1 MATYRLSVSTASR
14 AGGRSGTAMAAYRA
28 GEKMEDRRTGQ
39 VFDYERKQGV
49 QHAEI
54 FLPEGAPD
62 WASDRAELWNRSEAA
77 HRRSAAIVAREIQVS
92 LPHELN
98 DEQRRELTGEFARFL
113 CDRYGVAVDA
123 CIHAPHRDGD
133 DRNHHAHL
141 MICTRHFDASKREGL
156 GNNVREFDAVS
167 CQRSGTKN
175 HVEEWRETWQQQLN
189 KALERA
195 EVRGEDGAIVQL
207 DHRSYER
214 QGSDQEPQIKEGP
227 AATAMERRGEASD
240 RVAMNEAIK
249 ERNEER
255 QRMAAEIDAPEL
267 LRRQAQQIT
276 EQQAR
281 ELLPAEGTEAPDLA
295 ARQAQHMTAPE
306 VAREL
311 TPANDN
317 DPSQEVTA
325 RRAETLTPE
334 QIEAA
339 LTRFERMP
347 WETEEQHRESAIQA
361 AERAAERE
369 RAERER
375 EREGPARE
383 WGFSR

>member
-1 MATYRLSVSTASR
+1 MATYRLSVSKASR

-28 GEKMEDRRTGQ
+28 GTWIEDRRTGIT
-39 VFDYERKQGV
+39 FDYEKKQGV

-62 WASDRAELWNRSEAA
+62 WAKDRAELWNRSEEA
-77 HRRSAAIVAREIQVS
+77 HKVKKAVVAREIQVS

-141 MICTRHFDASKREGL
+141 MLCTRPFDATKREGL
-156 GNNVREFDAVS
+156 GNNVREFDAIA
-167 CQRSGTKN
+167 CQRSDTNN
-175 HVEEWRETWQQQLN
+175 HVEMWRETWQHQLN

-195 EVRGEDGAIVQL
+195 EVRTESGAIVQL

-214 QGSDQEPQIKEGP
+214 QEIDQEPQIKVGP

-240 RVAMNEAIK
+240 RAAENEAIK

-255 QRMAAEIDAPEL
+255 QRMAAEIDTPEL
-267 LRRQAQQIT
+267 LRRQAEHIT

-281 ELLPAEGTEAPDLA
+281 QLLPQVNTDAPDLA
-295 ARQAQHMTAPE
+295 ARRAQHMTAPE
-306 VAREL
+306 VTREL

-317 DPSQEVTA
+317 KPDAPHRQYK
-325 RRAETLTPE
+325 
-334 QIEAA
+334 
-339 LTRFERMP
+339 RMP
-347 WETEEQHRESAIQA
+347 DETDQEFQA
-361 AERAAERE
+361 RVE
-369 RAERER
+369 RAEKR
-375 EREGPARE
+375 ARE
-383 WGFSR
+383 APKLELKPELEFGR